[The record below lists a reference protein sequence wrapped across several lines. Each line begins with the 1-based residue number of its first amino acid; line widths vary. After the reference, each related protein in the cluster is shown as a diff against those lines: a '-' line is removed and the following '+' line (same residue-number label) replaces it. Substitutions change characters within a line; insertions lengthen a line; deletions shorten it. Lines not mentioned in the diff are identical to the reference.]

1 MMLARLLSWFW
12 PVRMRTEEGTLGT
25 VELTWEQGRLVV
37 NSANANQSFG
47 SLHRVWQEA
56 FAKAGVATER
66 PLTTLLLGYGGGSAV
81 HILQKELGLE
91 TAITGVD
98 MDPLM
103 LRIAREFFPP
113 PHPERVRMV
122 QADAFTY
129 VREAKE
135 TFDLVVVDLFRDLD
149 FTEGVESPE
158 FLRDLKH
165 ILTPGGTL
173 LLNTIAHDERSTARS
188 ARSGRE
194 LRLLFNHVE
203 EHPCQEHNRVF
214 IAW

>member
-1 MMLARLLSWFW
+1 
-12 PVRMRTEEGTLGT
+12 
-25 VELTWEQGRLVV
+25 
-37 NSANANQSFG
+37 
-47 SLHRVWQEA
+47 
-56 FAKAGVATER
+56 
-66 PLTTLLLGYGGGSAV
+66 
-81 HILQKELGLE
+81 
-91 TAITGVD
+91 